1 MTERTIPAA
10 QARLHYA
17 WIVTGIA
24 FLTLLVA
31 AGVRSAPAVL
41 IVPLEEEFGWTR
53 AQISFSIGI
62 QFLIYGMV
70 GPFSAAL
77 IERFGLRRILLVAI
91 ASAGLGFGV
100 TVFIAQPWHLT
111 LVWGLGVE
119 LGTGSAALVVGAIVA
134 NRWFFARRGIVLGVL
149 TGSAAAGQLVFLPML
164 AGVVTHFGWR
174 SAVLVTSAIALAIL
188 PLIFLL
194 LRDRPA
200 DVGLR
205 PYGMPDDRLV
215 EPTPPR
221 ANPFGAAFAA
231 LGEGMRSRDF
241 WILAAT
247 FFVCGASTFGLIGT
261 HFIPACLD
269 HGIPEEGAAELLAG
283 MGVCNVIGTMTSGW
297 LTDRFD
303 SRHLLFWYYALRGVS
318 LFFLPYAFDL
328 PIWGLLIFGAFYG
341 FDWITTVP
349 PTVRLVTNVFGMQ
362 KTGMI
367 YGWIMV
373 VHQVGAAALAYAS
386 GVLRTKSG
394 DYFTAYMISAVL
406 CFIAALLVLRVGKAH
421 GQAKRP
427 VLAKAGA

>member
-1 MTERTIPAA
+1 
-10 QARLHYA
+10 
-17 WIVTGIA
+17 
-24 FLTLLVA
+24 VA
-31 AGVRSAPAVL
+31 AGVRSAPSVL
-41 IVPLEEEFGWTR
+41 IVPLEQEFGWTR
-53 AQISFSIGI
+53 AQISFAIGV
-62 QFLIYGMV
+62 QLLLYGLV

-77 IERFGLRRILLVAI
+77 IERFGLRRIMLIALGSSAI
-91 ASAGLGFGV
+91 GFGT

-111 LVWGLGVE
+111 LVWGLGVG
-119 LGTGSAALVVGAIVA
+119 LGTGSAALIVGAILA
-134 NRWFFARRGIVLGVL
+134 NRWFYARRGMVLGVL
-149 TGSAAAGQLVFLPML
+149 TGSAAAGQLIFLPML
-164 AGVVTHFGWR
+164 AAVVTHFGWR
-174 SAVLVTSAIALAIL
+174 SAVLLTSIIVLAIL

-205 PYGMPDDRLV
+205 PYGMPDGIAV
-215 EPTPPR
+215 EPPPPR
-221 ANPFGAAFAA
+221 ANPFGAAMAS
-231 LGEGMRSRDF
+231 LGEGVRSRDF
-241 WILAAT
+241 WLLAAS

-283 MGVCNVIGTMTSGW
+283 MGVCNVIGTMVSGW
-297 LTDRFD
+297 LSDRFD

-328 PIWGLLIFGAFYG
+328 PIWGLIIFGVFYG

-349 PTVRLVTNVFGMQ
+349 PTVRLVTNVFGIQ

-373 VHQVGAAALAYAS
+373 VHQIGAATLAYAS
-386 GVLRTKSG
+386 GVLRTESG
-394 DYFTAYMISAVL
+394 DYFDAYMISAVL

-427 VLAKAGA
+427 ALVKAEA